1 MSSATCRTRIGQV
14 KAQTLATGEKKD
26 HRERIEARNCDIVTF
41 YRPPDSFES
50 DSLPGQLVIAEL
62 EHSEGQAAFEEEQ
75 HLVEPRGSGETV
87 FAVKDG
93 NKDPNKDSVWNRC
106 QFQCAL
112 CAANFTDRRNIK
124 SHVVSAHNLS
134 YQDYVAR

>member
-1 MSSATCRTRIGQV
+1 M
-14 KAQTLATGEKKD
+14 
-26 HRERIEARNCDIVTF
+26 
-41 YRPPDSFES
+41 
-50 DSLPGQLVIAEL
+50 PGQLVIAEL
-62 EHSEGQAAFEEEQ
+62 EHSGGQAAFEEEQ
-75 HLVEPRGSGETV
+75 QLVEHRGSGETTS
-87 FAVKDG
+87 AVKDG

-124 SHVVSAHNLS
+124 SHVVSSHNLS